1 MNVQEPTP
9 KCGEKVANETE
20 KQAAPKSDGNS
31 ANARDKVEQSARRE
45 ALGTGLRRAYQKVLN
60 EPIPDE
66 FSALLDQLSDSNGD
80 RKKE

>member
-1 MNVQEPTP
+1 
-9 KCGEKVANETE
+9 VADETE
-20 KQAAPKSDGNS
+20 KRAGPKSDGNS

-66 FSALLDQLSDSNGD
+66 FSALLDKLSDSDSG
-80 RKKE
+80 REQK